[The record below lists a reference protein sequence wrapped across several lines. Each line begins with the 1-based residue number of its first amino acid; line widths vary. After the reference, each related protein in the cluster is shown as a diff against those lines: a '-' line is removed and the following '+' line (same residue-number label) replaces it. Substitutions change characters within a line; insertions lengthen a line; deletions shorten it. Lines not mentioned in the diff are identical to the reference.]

1 MSVTKILVVDKFLP
15 WQSFVLTKLQSE
27 GDLRISI
34 ASDGLEAI
42 QKAKEQQPDVI
53 LKLKR
58 LPAHP

>member
-1 MSVTKILVVDKFLP
+1 MSVTKILVVVKFLP